1 MGASGGKPEIPDDLV
16 PFDEVFDKV
25 KDTKELVEFKKAF
38 EIHAKK
44 VLLLIKMLMLK
55 LINKMPLNPVTKKK
69 NPFLQ

>member
-44 VLLLIKMLMLK
+44 SITTNKNADAKTHKQNALK
-55 LINKMPLNPVTKKK
+55 ACDKEK